1 MRSLHRALLW
11 LYKIAAV
18 VACIL
23 LCVMTLL
30 ILWSM
35 IARPLNIYSGDVNL
49 FSAYFMAASMM
60 LAMPYTLISGGHIRV
75 SLVINHLPAA
85 IRPWIDR
92 LALAILTAV
101 TSYMAYYLA
110 RLAYVSYDF
119 GDRADGSS
127 AILLWIPQLP
137 LAIGTGI
144 FAIAAAHMLVVSVV
158 SKDWQHGQTLIHNDA
173 PAQEA

>member
-1 MRSLHRALLW
+1 MRQLHHALLL
-11 LYKIAAV
+11 LYKVAAV
-18 VACIL
+18 LACIL
-23 LCVMTLL
+23 LCIMTLL

-75 SLVINHLPAA
+75 SLIVGHLPPAV
-85 IRPWIDR
+85 RPWIDR
-92 LALAILTAV
+92 IALGILSAV
-101 TSYMAYYLA
+101 ACYMAYYMA
-110 RLAYVSYDF
+110 RLAYVSWDY

-137 LAIGTGI
+137 MAIGAAI
-144 FAIAAAHMLVVSVV
+144 FALSAIHMWAISLV
-158 SKDWQHGQTLIHNDA
+158 SKDWEHGRTLVNNEA